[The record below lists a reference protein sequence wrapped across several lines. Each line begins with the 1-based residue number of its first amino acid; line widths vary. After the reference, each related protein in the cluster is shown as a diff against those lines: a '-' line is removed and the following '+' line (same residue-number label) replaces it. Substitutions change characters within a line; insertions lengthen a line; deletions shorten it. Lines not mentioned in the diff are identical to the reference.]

1 MRFNKRKSELNIL
14 RNKVS
19 ELELLNTQLLN
30 KVHNNPEIN
39 KVSGWH
45 NNKPDDII
53 EIENIGAAIFN
64 SANETIGLSSIA
76 QKYLGLKGNTPEI
89 ALDDFFNLISP
100 DDRTAFQKVFEELAD
115 TDRTVNIEYKIIRSD
130 QEREVKYIASKFRL
144 IEKDGQNRLVLFT
157 LVDITKHEKT
167 RKELLRIKEKA
178 EESEKFRNIF
188 LSNISREIR
197 IPMNS
202 IMGFAELL
210 TIGNIAPH
218 DRDDYIKIIKH
229 QSNLLFKLIDDIS
242 EIARF
247 ESGEVKV
254 NKSVCNLNLLLNE
267 ILGTFNQQKKA
278 YKKEN
283 LELRLNIPAGKG
295 LLCFTDSGRLHQLLS
310 NLIGNSIKFT
320 EKGYVEFGYAKEDD
334 KSIRFFVKDT
344 GIGLTKDEQKQI
356 FDRFKFHEETITKK
370 YEGTGLGLTIAKGI
384 VKLLGGRIWIES
396 EPDRGTTMF
405 FTIEYEEMPQDN
417 ILALSENETTEH
429 PVSWKDKLILVVED
443 DDINYKFIEAVLV
456 GNQARVIRAH
466 NGIQAIELCKSIN
479 KIELILMDIKMPE
492 MDGFEATRQIK
503 LLNRN
508 IPIIAQTA
516 FAMPEDRERC
526 MRAGCDDHIVKP
538 IEVENLLSKINKFF
552 NR

>member
-1 MRFNKRKSELNIL
+1 MRFNKRKSELNLL
-14 RNKVS
+14 RDKVA
-19 ELELLNTQLLN
+19 ELEMLNRQLMEQ
-30 KVHNNPEIN
+30 VHGKPIMNDITA
-39 KVSGWH
+39 WH
-45 NNKPDDII
+45 QKFQGYIA
-53 EIENIGAAIFN
+53 ETENIGAAIFN
-64 SANETIGLSSIA
+64 SANGTIGLSPVA
-76 QKYLGLKGNTPEI
+76 QRYFGLKSDTHELT
-89 ALDDFFNLISP
+89 LDDILTYISP
-100 DDRTAFQKVFEELAD
+100 DDRAAFQKIIEESV
-115 TDRTVNIEYKIIRSD
+115 RTEKTSGIEYKIVRSE
-130 QEREVKYIASKFRL
+130 QEREVKFIASKFKL
-144 IEKDGQNRLVLFT
+144 IEKDGENKLVLFT

-167 RKELLRIKEKA
+167 RKELARIKEKA

-210 TIGNIAPH
+210 NIGNISQQ
-218 DRDDYIKIIKH
+218 DRDEYVKIIKQ

-242 EIARF
+242 EMARF
-247 ESGEVKV
+247 ESGDVKV

-283 LELRLNIPAGKG
+283 LELKINVPAGKG
-295 LLCFTDSGRLHQLLS
+295 LISYTDPGRLHQLLS

-320 EKGYVEFGYAKEDD
+320 EKGFIEFGYAKEDE

-344 GIGLTKDEQKQI
+344 GIGLTREEQKQI
-356 FDRFKFHEETITKK
+356 FDRFRLQEETVTKK
-370 YEGTGLGLTIAKGI
+370 YEGSGLGLSIAKGI

-396 EPDRGTTMF
+396 EPGQGTTIF
-405 FTIEYEEMPQDN
+405 FTIEYEEVPKEN
-417 ILALSENETTEH
+417 ILELSDNETVQH
-429 PVSWKDKLILVVED
+429 SVSWKDKLILVVED
-443 DDINYKFIEAVLV
+443 DDVNYKFIEAVLLE
-456 GNQARVIRAH
+456 NQARVIRAQ
-466 NGIQAIELCKSIN
+466 NGLQAIELCKSIN

-503 LLNRN
+503 ALNKN

-526 MRAGCDDHIVKP
+526 LRAGCDDHIEKP
-538 IEVENLLSKINKFF
+538 IEVENLLNKINKFF